1 MTHEEL
7 KEKVLG
13 LYDGPVTEKERVWAK
28 THLSS
33 CADCNKAVEE
43 YKNFAATLFTIPAFS
58 EADEDI
64 FTAKVMSKIRTISA
78 NATQSVLDIT
88 VRWFIPLLG
97 STAVATWVFFSL
109 LPSTPELSNA
119 MNGSAYFSSDAH
131 EISANAWT
139 PVPTSKSNEEIV
151 VSWMKE

>member
-1 MTHEEL
+1 MKHDEL
-7 KEKVLG
+7 KEKILG
-13 LYDGPVTEKERVWAK
+13 LYDGPVTEKERVWAE

-33 CADCNKAVEE
+33 CADCRQNVEE
-43 YKNFAATLFTIPAFS
+43 YKNLSGFLFAVPSFS
-58 EADEDI
+58 EAEEDI
-64 FTAKVMSKIRTISA
+64 FTAKVIIKIKTLSTHSA
-78 NATQSVLDIT
+78 ESARNII

-97 STAVATWVFFSL
+97 STAVAAWVFFSL

-119 MNGSAYFSSDAH
+119 LNGSTFLASDSQ
-131 EISANAWT
+131 EITPAAWS

>member
-1 MTHEEL
+1 MRHEKL
-7 KEKVLG
+7 KEKILG
-13 LYDGPVTEKERVWAK
+13 LYDGPVTEKERVWAE

-33 CADCNKAVEE
+33 CADCFQAVKE
-43 YKNFAATLFTIPAFS
+43 YKNFAATLFAVPALS
-58 EADEDI
+58 EAQEDI
-64 FTAKVMSKIRTISA
+64 FTAKVMIRVKAASIKTAS
-78 NATQSVLDIT
+78 SVLDIT

-97 STAVATWVFFSL
+97 STAVAAWVFFSL
-109 LPSTPELSNA
+109 LPSNPELSNA

-131 EISANAWT
+131 ELSANAWT